1 MASSAYSLPNGL
13 PDRSPAAVFEEVRTQ
28 VFAPERDDRLQAL
41 ARDPVALM
49 EAAGLRPDP
58 WQRDVLRSRSRR
70 LLLNIT
76 RQGGKSTT
84 TAVKALHRAL
94 FTRRSL
100 VLLLSP
106 SLRQSQELF
115 AKVLSTYEDA
125 GRPVPAESAST
136 QMLRLTNGSRIIAL
150 PGNEKTIRGFS
161 GVDLLVID
169 EASRVDDALYYS
181 VRPMLAVSGGE
192 LMAMT
197 TPFGKRGFFY
207 QEWTEGGEDWTRVQV
222 AADKCPR
229 ITADFLAEERRRLGE
244 LWYRQE
250 YFCEFIDLMGS
261 LFHFEDIEAAFTS
274 DFEPFL
280 RPADDV
286 TTDAFERFII
296 D

>member
-1 MASSAYSLPNGL
+1 MGSSAYTL
-13 PDRSPAAVFEEVRTQ
+13 PDRSPAAVFDEVRRQ
-28 VFAPERDDRLQAL
+28 VFAPEQDDRLQTL

-49 EAAGLRPDP
+49 EAAGLKPDP
-58 WQRDVLRSRSRR
+58 WQRDVLRSQSGR

-115 AKVLSTYEDA
+115 SKVTAIYDDA
-125 GRPVPAESAST
+125 GRPIAADTVST
-136 QMLRLTNGSRIIAL
+136 QTMRLVNGSRIVAL

-169 EASRVDDALYYS
+169 EASRVEDPLYYS

-197 TPFGKRGFFY
+197 TPFGRRSWFW
-207 QEWTEGGEDWTRVQV
+207 QEWSEGGDDWERVKV
-222 AADKCPR
+222 SADRCPR
-229 ITADFLAEERRRLGE
+229 ITSEFLAEERRRLGD

-250 YFCEFIDLMGS
+250 YFCEFLDLANS
-261 LFHFEDIEAAFTS
+261 LFHMEDIEAAFTGDFAPFLQLAHEPS
-274 DFEPFL
+274 DFEPFI
-280 RPADDV
+280 
-286 TTDAFERFII
+286 TD
-296 D
+296 